1 MITRCTG
8 WPEAVAMSF
17 WRCIRNPVIHMGR
30 YHGLSD
36 YGSRA
41 GSDVPILASLEFIRP
56 YTPDPPSEGEFPP
69 TPTHIDYSAGRAW
82 RAYYFP
88 GFEESPADAS
98 SGPHVTLLFNMYR
111 VLDTVQSMI
120 RGVADRLRAAT
131 PEDLEELRGLN
142 QRLPFLSAEALDPR
156 LEADEAR

>member
-1 MITRCTG
+1 
-8 WPEAVAMSF
+8 
-17 WRCIRNPVIHMGR
+17 
-30 YHGLSD
+30 
-36 YGSRA
+36 
-41 GSDVPILASLEFIRP
+41 
-56 YTPDPPSEGEFPP
+56 
-69 TPTHIDYSAGRAW
+69 
-82 RAYYFP
+82 
-88 GFEESPADAS
+88 
-98 SGPHVTLLFNMYR
+98 MYR